1 MPSIISSEPNW
12 MNFINQ
18 IKGSLDMSLSPH
30 KFKLIKLFTLQSQT
44 SFIIVTKSFYAIK
57 CHNVTKFSLWSHVTA
72 VITIVCLISYIL
84 RFYGYLIPKY
94 LLPYAL
100 LVLLHLWDKLNTRWG
115 DYFYLRKGTRR
126 GNFLNTG
133 RLNL

>member
-12 MNFINQ
+12 LTFINQ
-18 IKGSLDMSLSPH
+18 IKGSLDMSFSPH

-44 SFIIVTKSFYAIK
+44 SFIIVTKSFYALE

-72 VITIVCLISYIL
+72 VITIVCLICYIL

-100 LVLLHLWDKLNTRWG
+100 LVLLHLWDKLITRWR